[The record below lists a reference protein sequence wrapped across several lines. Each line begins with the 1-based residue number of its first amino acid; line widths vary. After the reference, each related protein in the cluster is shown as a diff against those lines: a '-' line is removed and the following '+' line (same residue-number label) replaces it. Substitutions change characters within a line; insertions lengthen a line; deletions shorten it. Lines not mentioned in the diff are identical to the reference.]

1 LPDPF
6 QPPLPAAAVAREQ
19 IQSGTGRRIIT
30 ISRDLEET
38 PVVPALRGGVRIER
52 HGAGDLPRLLV
63 PAMAPWPGLVGR
75 RDHSAP
81 TWSSG
86 RGSEHDGDDEEEER
100 KRETGR
106 GARDCRVRVRE
117 RPEGEATR
125 RKSLSGFSKRSSAAT
140 GLRNY
145 RTTPLLLWGLEITA
159 QAADARG
166 WTDGRCHC
174 SLFGSSMTRGPGSV
188 WPHCSLFV
196 VAVGCCAVGR
206 EFESMS

>member
-1 LPDPF
+1 MPDPF

-30 ISRDLEET
+30 ISRDLAET

-86 RGSEHDGDDEEEER
+86 RGSEHDGDDEEAER

-125 RKSLSGFSKRSSAAT
+125 RKSLSGFSKSRRGRRPPPAKGNCRAT
-140 GLRNY
+140 PS
-145 RTTPLLLWGLEITA
+145 PLLLWALENNCL
-159 QAADARG
+159 AAYARY
-166 WTDGRCHC
+166 
-174 SLFGSSMTRGPGSV
+174 FKKKQ
-188 WPHCSLFV
+188 
-196 VAVGCCAVGR
+196 
-206 EFESMS
+206 